1 MGGIMNNTKKIRTF
15 ETGATRDSDQ
25 DKFDFDGFLS
35 PSVIKRYAE
44 YMHKHRYQAD
54 GTLRSSDN
62 WKKGIP
68 IEQYMKSMWRHFF
81 DVWTLYSKGDIK
93 TEVAEEALC
102 ALLFNVSGMLHEVL
116 RDKAS
121 RYIKNKEE

>member
-1 MGGIMNNTKKIRTF
+1 MGSIMNNTKKIRTF
-15 ETGATRDSDQ
+15 ETGATRDSD
-25 DKFDFDGFLS
+25 DGKLDFDGFLS
-35 PSVIKRYAE
+35 PSVIKRYAL
-44 YMHKHRYQAD
+44 YMHQHRVQTD

-81 DVWTLYSKGDIK
+81 DVWTLHSKGDIK

-121 RYIKNKEE
+121 RYIKNKK